1 MTAKGQKAFKPTLA
15 SLREE
20 LHALGSPERAVHSL
34 RFFKTGPGQYGEGD
48 KFLGLTVPEMR
59 SLARKYRELSDDDAL
74 KLLASPWHE
83 DRLVALILLVN
94 AFERGDE
101 SRRKRIHRAYLA
113 NARHINNWD
122 LVDVSAGSIVGSH
135 LDARNISLLE
145 RLARSSDLWER
156 RIAIVATLAFI
167 RENEFRPTLRISRLL
182 LEDSHDLIHKATGWM
197 LREVGKRDRAVL
209 DGFLRQHYGKMPRT
223 MLRYAI
229 ERHPE

>member
-1 MTAKGQKAFKPTLA
+1 MTTTAEKRLKPTLA
-15 SLREE
+15 SLRAE
-20 LHALGSPERAVHSL
+20 LHRLGSPERAEHSL

-135 LDARNISLLE
+135 LDSRNISLLE
-145 RLARSSDLWER
+145 RLAKSDDVWER
-156 RIAIVATLAFI
+156 RIAIVATVSL
-167 RENEFRPTLRISRLL
+167 SG
-182 LEDSHDLIHKATGWM
+182 KANSG
-197 LREVGKRDRAVL
+197 RR
-209 DGFLRQHYGKMPRT
+209 
-223 MLRYAI
+223 
-229 ERHPE
+229 